1 VSAPAIIVYSLDQ
14 ATAALSAA
22 GECSREV
29 VILSPPDAAASTGAG
44 VFRALID
51 LVREKFP
58 EASFTAALGC
68 GDNAGHALAA
78 IRQGIKALV
87 LADDCPARDR
97 VADIA
102 HQNCVCL
109 LSTDVYG
116 GLKDHS
122 PIRPPL
128 DLMESP
134 DPLAAC
140 REFLH
145 TESPAPLPEQP

>member
-1 VSAPAIIVYSLDQ
+1 MNAPAIIVYSLDQ

-22 GECSREV
+22 EGCNRDIL
-29 VILSPPDAAASTGAG
+29 ILSPPDAAASMGAG
-44 VFRALID
+44 VFRALVD
-51 LVREKFP
+51 LVREEFP

-87 LADDCPARDR
+87 LADDCPARQR

-102 HQNCVCL
+102 RQHGARL

-116 GLKDHS
+116 GLGDHS
-122 PIRPPL
+122 NIKPPL

-140 REFLH
+140 RGFLH
-145 TESPAPLPEQP
+145 TEAAAPLPEQP